1 VGTTFSSVDEFLAA
15 TTPGDPTF
23 KDFRSL
29 IGSGPYKGENIDVG
43 QLGLYAQD
51 ELLASERLNL
61 TFGVRVDFPMY
72 YTEPIDNPFSRG
84 LTALDADDNPETV
97 DQSDLPGAKALFSPR
112 VGFNWNASGD
122 RKTQVRG
129 GTGIFTGR
137 VPFVWIGNVISNP
150 GANPN
155 LYPVGP
161 VRETQ
166 DSSTLAQSF
175 DLNAMVTDF
184 KWPQTWVSDIAIDQ
198 QLGRGFLATLEA
210 IYGNDLNNVIVR
222 NADLVP
228 PVRTLPDGRP
238 YFGGAGANELNPD
251 GDAGIYVLDNTS
263 EGYNFNITAQLRK
276 AFEFGLTANVAY
288 SYTQAKNNLR
298 STEIASVLWQSQPIR
313 GDPNRPELSWSE
325 FGQRHRIVGSATYVK
340 PWSERFRTSIGLFV
354 EVAEGNR
361 YAGSG
366 GNRYSFIYSGDVNG
380 DSYSND
386 LIYIPRDQSDIVLAD
401 CPQGCGSNVTPQQQW
416 DALNAFIEQDPYLS
430 QHRGEIAERNGAV
443 NPWYN
448 NVDLRIMQDIGFG
461 GGAVRHNFQVSF
473 DILNVG
479 NLISSDW
486 GVRKVA
492 TSSATSP
499 LRLAGFDAGGAP
511 MLQFTGPAETFIDD
525 PNLNS
530 RWRAQLGLRYFFE

>member
-1 VGTTFSSVDEFLAA
+1 
-15 TTPGDPTF
+15 
-23 KDFRSL
+23 
-29 IGSGPYKGENIDVG
+29 
-43 QLGLYAQD
+43 
-51 ELLASERLNL
+51 
-61 TFGVRVDFPMY
+61 MY
-72 YTEPIDNPFSRG
+72 YTDPIDNPYSRG
-84 LTALDADDNPETV
+84 LTALDENDNPVTV
-97 DQSDLPGAKALFSPR
+97 DQSDLPGTKALFSPR

-122 RKTQVRG
+122 RSTQVRG

-155 LYPVGP
+155 LYPTGP
-161 VRETQ
+161 VRETG
-166 DSSTLAQSF
+166 DSTTLAQSF

-184 KWPQTWVSDIAIDQ
+184 KWPQTWVTDVAIDQ
-198 QLGRGFLATLEA
+198 QLGRGFLGTLEVM
-210 IYGNDLNNVIVR
+210 YGNDLNNVVVR
-222 NADLVP
+222 NADLVA

-238 YFGGAGANELNPD
+238 YFGGGVDANNLNP
-251 GDAGIYVLDNTS
+251 GDFGAGIYVLDNTS

-276 AFEFGLTANVAY
+276 TFEFGLTANVGY
-288 SYTQAKNNLR
+288 SYTQAKNTLR
-298 STEIASVLWQSQPIR
+298 SSEIASVLWQSQPVQ

-354 EVAEGNR
+354 EVAEGNT
-361 YAGSG
+361 YPGQAG

-380 DSYSND
+380 DGYSND
-386 LIYIPRDQSDIVLAD
+386 LIYIPRDQGDITLAD
-401 CPQGCGSNVTPQQQW
+401 PTQW
-416 DALNAFIEQDPYLS
+416 EALNAFIEQDPYLS

-448 NVDLRIMQDIGFG
+448 NVDLRIMQDIAFG
-461 GGAVRHNFQVSF
+461 GVTRHNFQVSF

-492 TSSATSP
+492 SSSATSP
-499 LRLAGFDAGGAP
+499 LRLVTDAGGVPQFDADGAP
-511 MLQFTGPAETFIDD
+511 VLQFTGPTETYIDD